1 VSAGFGTKVKE
12 LDFERGNSK
21 AAVKEPNSEPDNS
34 KPALFAKSAKG
45 AAPRTATPKRKRTSA
60 ARLTYNQG
68 KRFAES
74 VGHPPEFRTRQ
85 FKTRTLCKE
94 RKGCGTPNYNTQ
106 KKENISCKADL
117 RSRKPMS
124 RKPWPPAAS
133 RLKAPGRK
141 RRERHPV
148 RVGSGQ
154 GGATFNPMRREGEAG
169 R

>member
-74 VGHPPEFRTRQ
+74 VGHPPGHSGTANDPRGSWVSLRCYPI
-85 FKTRTLCKE
+85 LCD
-94 RKGCGTPNYNTQ
+94 GA
-106 KKENISCKADL
+106 SDD
-117 RSRKPMS
+117 SRETK
-124 RKPWPPAAS
+124 
-133 RLKAPGRK
+133 
-141 RRERHPV
+141 
-148 RVGSGQ
+148 
-154 GGATFNPMRREGEAG
+154 
-169 R
+169 